1 MRSARALLKLFV
13 CASAL
18 VALGAC
24 NLDNL
29 GDPPLQGDIYLPTG
43 LMVSSQSDTT
53 APRFMYVVN
62 SNFDLRY
69 NRGSVQAY
77 DLDRLDAALSA
88 CATPGV
94 DCDVD
99 AKSVLVDEVL
109 VPSLATSFGIS
120 PDRKRMYVATRTDA
134 SMSFIDLDEN
144 ADGDDVLRCDD
155 TDRRCSDDRR
165 RGNDPN
171 DNPRHEVLPLEP
183 VGLITLNASDANID
197 PNVMPEGTLVL
208 VAHRNGQTS
217 LFYDDGS
224 NQSSSG
230 RYGPMLLDVLENLPL
245 EPTGIVFDPTTRFAY
260 LSLYSR
266 TGVTGLSRLL
276 ARVGVTLQQDS
287 GSSSPTAFTSS
298 FLYDAGSLVIGGA
311 APQRDTRAITMN
323 PTRPGEAL
331 VTSVDPSALMF
342 VDVGPTANGSVPA
355 DSVVARRVVDVA
367 AGPTRM
373 TLGELGGRSI
383 VAVSCFDGKALYI
396 LDVASG
402 DILAV
407 VHNLDGPFELQIDE
421 VRKRLYLADF
431 RSSTVRVIDLS
442 HIATDGQI
450 DADGTPER
458 TDAPLIGTLGIPKV
472 VQELQ

>member
-29 GDPPLQGDIYLPTG
+29 GDPPVQGDIYLPTG
-43 LMVSSQSDTT
+43 LMISAQSDGN
-53 APRFMYVVN
+53 APRFMYLIN

-69 NRGSVQAY
+69 NRGSVQVY
-77 DLDRLDAALSA
+77 DLDRLDSALSA

-94 DCDVD
+94 DCDID
-99 AKSVLVDEVL
+99 AKNVLVDEVL

-120 PDRKRMYVATRTDA
+120 PDRKRMYVATRTDP
-134 SMSFIDLDEN
+134 SMTFIDLDEN
-144 ADGDDVLRCDD
+144 ADGDGVLRCDD
-155 TDRRCSDDRR
+155 SERRCSDDRR

-171 DNPRHEVLPLEP
+171 DNPRHKVLPLEP

-197 PNVMPEGTLVL
+197 ADFTPEGALVL
-208 VAHRNGQTS
+208 VAHRNGQAS

-224 NQSSSG
+224 SDSSNG
-230 RYGPMLLDVLENLPL
+230 RYGPRLLDVLENLPL
-245 EPTGIVFDPTTRFAY
+245 EPTGIVFDPTTHLAY
-260 LSLYSR
+260 LSVYSR
-266 TGVTGLSRLL
+266 TGVVGLSRQLS
-276 ARVGVTLQQDS
+276 RVGITLQQDG
-287 GSSSPTAFTSS
+287 GSSSPTTLTTS
-298 FLYDAGSLVIGGA
+298 FLYDAGALVIGGA
-311 APQRDTRAITMN
+311 AAQRDTRAIAMN

-331 VTSVDPSALMF
+331 VASVDPAALMF
-342 VDVGPTANGSVPA
+342 VDVGATSNGSLPA
-355 DSVVARRVVDVA
+355 DNVVARRVVDVA

-373 TLGELGGRSI
+373 TLGQLGGRSI
-383 VAVSCFDGKALYI
+383 VAVSCFDGKSLYL
-396 LDVASG
+396 LDVVTS
-402 DILAV
+402 DILAI
-407 VHNLDGPFELQIDE
+407 VHNLDGPFELQIDS
-421 VRKRLYLADF
+421 VRRRLYLADF

-442 HIATDGQI
+442 YIANDGQI
-450 DADGTPER
+450 DASGTPER